1 VNFRNVPGGPKMP
14 NFLRGYAYGTYLS
27 TGPMLDVPGFGQAYK
42 KAVAEAHPTQVNVG
56 GWGECLRYEDNYVD
70 VDPNTVDEW
79 GIPVA
84 RIHLTP
90 RENELT
96 MLKDMATAGA
106 EMLEAAGCRNV
117 QEVHGVRGQAHEVG
131 AARMGTDPK
140 TSVLT
145 PHQNTHDI
153 KNLFVLDGS
162 GFPSVA
168 WQNPTLTIMSLAVRA
183 SDYIMDQ
190 LKRQEL

>member
-1 VNFRNVPGGPKMP
+1 MP

-42 KAVAEAHPTQVNVG
+42 KAVAEAHPTQVNIG

-106 EMLEAAGCRNV
+106 EMLEAGGCRNV

-153 KNLFVLDGS
+153 RNLFVLDGS

-190 LKRQEL
+190 LKRQDL